1 MRRWEPCVHPFTKV
15 PRNDPLTRYRT
26 RPDRV
31 PWFGENVRRSH
42 AIEQPGTAPGSQA
55 ISFFTPANCR
65 LGAQPLLF
73 CRETARYYHRL
84 FPATYSL
91 RTPTVKHMTKL
102 RTIGAIGL
110 GFCAALLVV
119 TIAAAQMPLPAA
131 KPPDGTTLFKQQCA
145 TCHTTNLSDP
155 TRQGPSLFKIVGK
168 PAGKAD
174 GFRYSTGFAEANF
187 VWDDARLDAY
197 LANPQAMVPG
207 SNMAYRQPKA
217 ETRTAI
223 IAYLKELN

>member
-1 MRRWEPCVHPFTKV
+1 MHLKRQPPEDWES
-15 PRNDPLTRYRT
+15 
-26 RPDRV
+26 RP
-31 PWFGENVRRSH
+31 GVR
-42 AIEQPGTAPGSQA
+42 
-55 ISFFTPANCR
+55 
-65 LGAQPLLF
+65 PLLF
-73 CRETARYYHRL
+73 CRETARYYHCL
-84 FPATYSL
+84 FSATYSL
-91 RTPTVKHMTKL
+91 RTPTVKHMTKQH
-102 RTIGAIGL
+102 TIWATGP

-119 TIAAAQMPLPAA
+119 TTAGAQMPLPAA

-174 GFRYSTGFAEANF
+174 GFRYSAGFAEANF
-187 VWDDARLDAY
+187 VWDDAKLDAY

-207 SNMAYRQPKA
+207 SNMAYRQPRV